1 MINRLVFFVLLFV
14 TVRAENLDGVIDLHI
29 HSDPDSMPRSIDAL
43 EICKRAQQRGLG
55 AVVLKNHFE
64 PTASLAWVAARQNPR
79 LQVFGGIAL
88 NRTVGGI
95 NPAAVERM
103 VRVKGGLGQV
113 VWMPTFDSENQV
125 RVSGEKRPFVSI
137 ARNGALLPEV
147 LEVLNL
153 IAKHNL
159 VLATGHSSPAEILLL
174 TREAKKLGVKKIL
187 VTHAMMAPI
196 TMTVE
201 QMKDVAREGAFVELV
216 CNGVLGPRASVS
228 IAETA
233 DAIRSVGVEHC
244 ILSSD
249 LGQPENPL
257 HFDGLEALFAG
268 LRKAGLSDADIKR
281 MSRVNP
287 AALLGL
293 ADPRE

>member
-1 MINRLVFFVLLFV
+1 M
-14 TVRAENLDGVIDLHI
+14 IDLHI
-29 HSDPDSMPRSIDAL
+29 HSDPDSMPRSVDAL
-43 EICKRAQQRGLG
+43 EACRIAQQRGLR

-64 PTASLAWVAARQNPR
+64 PTASLAWVAAQQTPG

-88 NRTVGGI
+88 NRTVGGV

-103 VRVKGGLGQV
+103 VRVKGGLGRF

-125 RVSGEKRPFVSI
+125 RVSGEKRPFVSVT
-137 ARNGALLPEV
+137 RNGVLLPEV
-147 LEVLNL
+147 LEVLRL
-153 IAKHNL
+153 IAKHDL
-159 VLATGHSSPAEILLL
+159 ILATGHLSPVEILLL
-174 TREAKKLGVKKIL
+174 TKEAKRLGVKRIL
-187 VTHAMMAPI
+187 ITHAMMPPI
-196 TMTVE
+196 RMKVE
-201 QMKDVAREGAFVELV
+201 QMKEVAREGAFVELV

-228 IAETA
+228 IGDTA
-233 DAIRSVGVEHC
+233 AAIRSVGVEHC

-257 HFDGLEALFAG
+257 HFDGLEMLFAG

-281 MSRVNP
+281 MSRLNP

-293 ADPRE
+293 SKPRG